1 MRFHSSVL
9 LSACLASLSNA
20 YTAHET
26 KPTATIHGGV
36 VIGTTTSLPSASA
49 VVNKFLGVPFAAPP
63 TRFSPPEDY
72 EKWTHPRN
80 TSSRKPACIQEFA
93 FTQPVLNLTL
103 SLFNTPAPEESED
116 CLYLN
121 VFAPSTPAPKG
132 GRAVMFWIYGG
143 GLYFGDSSIAPY
155 DGSHFAAYEDVIVV
169 AANYRTNVFGFPSAP
184 SLPLN
189 ENNLGFLDQRKAL
202 EWVQR
207 NIHAFGGDTSKVTIF
222 GESAGSFSVD
232 ALLTS
237 FSANS
242 TPPFRAAIMESGQLS
257 YRGSPNV
264 GKPYPDST
272 PSWNALVTALNCTA
286 EQSSNESELDCVRA
300 APASS
305 IKAILESDFLYFFPK
320 QDNKTLF
327 SNIAERRKSGSIAR
341 IPILSGTNADEGR
354 FIVYSQNNLTA
365 YLQQALGEGLTEEI
379 VEAVE
384 KQYPVGSEEYPT
396 QYDALAAID
405 TDISFQCGAALV
417 ANDTAEIG
425 TPSWRYLYN
434 ASFPNTEGFPD
445 SRAYH
450 SSEIYSVFSTYPA
463 ANSTAAQRELSS
475 FMRGTWASFAKE
487 PEAGPGW
494 RAIDAKK
501 KGAANVAV
509 FTAEQPQKVKM
520 MTQSEVDARC
530 AFWQDIL
537 AGDY

>member
-1 MRFHSSVL
+1 MRFHPSVL
-9 LSACLASLSNA
+9 LSAGFASLSNA
-20 YTAHET
+20 YKGHET
-26 KPTATIHGGV
+26 KPTATVLGGA

-63 TRFSPPEDY
+63 TRFSPPTDH
-72 EKWTHPRN
+72 EKWTQPRDA
-80 TSSRKPACIQEFA
+80 SSRKPACIQEFA
-93 FTQPVLNLTL
+93 FTQPVKNLTL
-103 SLFNTPAPEESED
+103 ALFNTPPPDESED

-121 VFAPSTPAPKG
+121 VFAPSTPSPKG

-143 GLYFGDSSIAPY
+143 GLYFGDSSIAAY
-155 DGSHFAAYEDVIVV
+155 DGSHFAAYEDVVVV

-184 SLPLN
+184 SLPLK

-202 EWVQR
+202 DWVQR
-207 NIHAFGGDTSKVTIF
+207 NIHAFGGDPSKVTIF

-237 FSANS
+237 FPANS

-264 GKPYPDST
+264 GKPYSDTT
-272 PSWNALVTALNCTA
+272 PSWEALVAALNCTVG
-286 EQSSNESELDCVRA
+286 QGSSDSELDCVRA
-300 APASS
+300 APASD
-305 IKAILESDFLYFFPK
+305 IKTILERDFLFFFPV
-320 QDNKTLF
+320 QDNRTLF

-354 FIVYSQNNLTA
+354 FIVYSQNNFTA
-365 YLQQALGEGLTEEI
+365 YLQQALGDGLTEEI
-379 VEAVE
+379 VDAVE
-384 KQYPVGSEEYPT
+384 KQYPVGSAEYPT
-396 QYDALAAID
+396 AYDALAAID
-405 TDISFQCGAALV
+405 THLSFQCGAALV

-434 ASFPNTEGFPD
+434 ASFPNTEGFAD

-450 SSEIYSVFSTYPA
+450 SSEIQTVFSTYPT

-475 FMRGTWASFAKE
+475 FMRGTWARFAKD

-494 RAIDAKK
+494 RAIDVTR
-501 KGAANVAV
+501 KGASDVAE
-509 FTAEQPQKVKM
+509 FTSEQPQKVKM
-520 MTQSEVDARC
+520 IKQSELDAKC